1 GHVSQLDFCETIA
14 GRMLQKLL
22 ILVTR
27 LHWSKN
33 GRRTRK
39 GVMQKLLILV
49 TRLHCLPHRG
59 PRQPPSYAH
68 REQYSAYYR
77 SFHWMLLVLG
87 ARGLLLVSIT
97 RSCTGIVVECK
108 SKKYAIRGRWGSTSV

>member
-1 GHVSQLDFCETIA
+1 
-14 GRMLQKLL
+14 MLQKLL

-97 RSCTGIVVECK
+97 RSCIGINVRAKNMPSEVDGARPRY
-108 SKKYAIRGRWGSTSV
+108 SHTSHD